1 MNEEKSGPAPPLELG
16 ECRATSFRAK
26 DAVDPETRN
35 RSNTQ
40 RQDGVPD
47 APSRI
52 VLGRKFA
59 FIYIENCPLCGLE
72 HMHGQFDLADPR
84 CDPLQAYAAHDG
96 LRFPHCSA
104 QGIGNQAKR
113 VRGDWRILPKPAPP
127 EFHEP
132 QGGGSYRLVLGPKPA
147 CFTPLGIKS
156 KRARNAMA
164 RLARSG
170 APVSIEI
177 LQPRR
182 KKLVLNRGD

>member
-26 DAVDPETRN
+26 DAVDPDIAN
-35 RSNTQ
+35 RSN
-40 RQDGVPD
+40 RQWQDEVPD

-52 VLGRKFA
+52 VFGRRFA

-84 CDPLQAYAAHDG
+84 CDPQQAYSARGGHRAS
-96 LRFPHCSA
+96 HCSA
-104 QGIGNQAKR
+104 QDVGNYAKC
-113 VRGDWRILPKPAPP
+113 VRGVWRILPKPAPP
-127 EFHEP
+127 EYHEP
-132 QGGGSYRLVLGPKPA
+132 QGGAYRLVLGPKPA

-156 KRARNAMA
+156 KRARAAMA

-170 APVSIEI
+170 APVSTEI

>member
-1 MNEEKSGPAPPLELG
+1 MSETKGPAPPLELG

-26 DAVDPETRN
+26 DAVDPDIAN
-35 RSNTQ
+35 RSN
-40 RQDGVPD
+40 RQWQDEVPD

-52 VLGRKFA
+52 VFGRRFA

-104 QGIGNQAKR
+104 QGIGNQAKY
-113 VRGDWRILPKPAPP
+113 VRGNWRILPKPAPP

-132 QGGGSYRLVLGPKPA
+132 QGGGSYRLVPGPKPA

-156 KRARNAMA
+156 RRARDAMA
-164 RLARSG
+164 RLNCRRV
-170 APVSIEI
+170 PVSTEI

>member
-1 MNEEKSGPAPPLELG
+1 LG
-16 ECRATSFRAK
+16 EYRATSFRAK

-35 RSNTQ
+35 RSTTR
-40 RQDGVPD
+40 RQYGVPD

-52 VLGRKFA
+52 VFGRRFA

-84 CDPLQAYAAHDG
+84 CDPLQAYVAHDG

-132 QGGGSYRLVLGPKPA
+132 QGGGSYRLVPGPKPA

-156 KRARNAMA
+156 KRARAAMA
-164 RLARSG
+164 RLNCRG
-170 APVSIEI
+170 LPVSTEI

>member
-1 MNEEKSGPAPPLELG
+1 
-16 ECRATSFRAK
+16 
-26 DAVDPETRN
+26 
-35 RSNTQ
+35 
-40 RQDGVPD
+40 VPD

-52 VLGRKFA
+52 VLGRRFA

-72 HMHGQFDLADPR
+72 HMHGQFDLADPNR
-84 CDPLQAYAAHDG
+84 NPLQAYADHGG
-96 LRFPHCSA
+96 LRASHCSA
-104 QGIGNQAKR
+104 QGIGNQAKC